1 MEFEKLLKEL
11 QEIVDKLDDPKTGLD
26 EGIALFDR
34 GIAVSREC
42 LKVLN
47 ETRGKVELLKKEL
60 DSLSLKEF
68 DVESGQE
75 R

>member
-26 EGIALFDR
+26 EGLVLFDR

-60 DSLSLKEF
+60 EGLTLTPF
-68 DVESGQE
+68 DVESNN
-75 R
+75 